1 MGAVPA
7 DPSIV
12 DRAQDGGAIL
22 LFILSAITLT
32 GLVLRRPTRF
42 TTRVIRFVGRFI
54 DDWEGVPDRPGV
66 PGRPGL
72 MAMVQSL
79 RDQVT
84 ELREHRDADYRRLRR
99 HSSQLVTLTSK
110 VDWLMDRLPPHER
123 WTPPTNPTPADLD
136 DDPDAA

>member
-42 TTRVIRFVGRFI
+42 TARVIRFVGRFI
-54 DDWEGVPDRPGV
+54 DDWDGVPDRPGV

-72 MAMVQSL
+72 MTLVQQL
-79 RDQVT
+79 RDQVA
-84 ELREHRDADYRRLRR
+84 ELRQHRDADYRRLRR
-99 HSSQLVTLTSK
+99 HSRQIVTLTAK
-110 VDWLMDRLPPHER
+110 VEWLMDRLPPHER
-123 WTPPTNPTPADLD
+123 WAPPSGSEPDLD
-136 DDPDAA
+136 DDQQWA